1 MPFVV
6 TVRKLS
12 DNSVDAL
19 GRRGHYG
26 QVHWGTARRRLMSAK
41 NVIVVRFSLPP
52 TDFHAAWLLKSVQ
65 LYGNA
70 DARVFVVSPM
80 NNPDNPA
87 HEEFASRMRSVFPNS
102 YNGEFMTFG
111 QIGQIVEMLRE

>member
-1 MPFVV
+1 
-6 TVRKLS
+6 
-12 DNSVDAL
+12 
-19 GRRGHYG
+19 
-26 QVHWGTARRRLMSAK
+26 MSAK
-41 NVIVVRFSLPP
+41 NVVVVGFSLPP